1 MLDNMKD
8 KTFLLKCT
16 VKYCL
21 GKRSYAVGWIHDLL
35 IKHWYEI
42 PRNDRKSI
50 LEDIRIYQNGYITSF
65 NKKLW
70 QEILDLGYKDKLI
83 IKEKL

>member
-16 VKYCL
+16 VRYCL
-21 GKRSYAVGWIHDLL
+21 GRRSYAVGWIHDLL
-35 IKHWYEI
+35 VKHWDEI

-50 LEDIRIYQNGYITSF
+50 LEDIRGYMNAKNGINF
-65 NKKLW
+65 DRMIW
-70 QEILDLGYKDKLI
+70 DEILELGYKDNLI
-83 IKEKL
+83 VRK

>member
-21 GKRSYAVGWIHDLL
+21 GKRSYAVSWIHDLL

-50 LEDIRIYQNGYITSF
+50 LEDIKIYQNGYITSF
-65 NKKLW
+65 NVKLW
-70 QEILDLGYKDKLI
+70 QEILELGYKDKLI
-83 IKEKL
+83 IKEK

>member
-1 MLDNMKD
+1 MLNNIKD
-8 KTFLLKCT
+8 KTVLLKCT

-21 GKRSYAVGWIHDLL
+21 GRQSYAVGWIHDLL
-35 IKHWYEI
+35 VRHWDEI

-50 LEDIRIYQNGYITSF
+50 LEDIKIYQNGYITSL

-70 QEILDLGYKDKLI
+70 QEILDLGIRDKLI
-83 IKEKL
+83 VEK